1 MIAYEIQPRARHE
14 CGQALHELQRRHHD
28 MGGPVLVWALELQ
41 HDIAGAVEFEPFIGD
56 GGAGDVATQVL
67 EAPLIIRYL
76 RMGVVI
82 LYCL

>member
-1 MIAYEIQPRARHE
+1 MVANEIQPRARHE
-14 CGQALHELQRRHHD
+14 CGQASHELKRRHHD
-28 MGGPVLVWALELQ
+28 VGGAVLVRALELQ
-41 HDIAGAVEFEPFIGD
+41 HDITGAVEFEPFIGD

-82 LYCL
+82 LYFL